1 MKDQAYHP
9 EPFAR
14 RHSEGAKRPENLAQ
28 GKFHEG
34 SGDSSPLAQNDIWE
48 ASKEEGAFL
57 PQRAFAGLVPPYSNL
72 QQSKTVILP
81 VPYDGTSEWRGG
93 SRHGPQAIID
103 ASQYLELY
111 DLELDREIYKVGIC
125 TLPQVEPLMSS
136 PQDMIERVY
145 QVIKGLIQKEKFV
158 VMLGGEHSL
167 SLGAVR
173 AFKETLPRLSVLQ
186 LDAHADLRDEY
197 LGTKYGQACVMRR
210 IFELCAIVQ
219 VGVRSL
225 SWEEKQFL
233 TQNKLMPFYMS
244 GSASNKASIDQIV
257 ASLSEDVYV
266 TIDVDVLDPSIMSAV
281 GTPEPDGMQ
290 WRQVLDIIESVALH
304 KHVVGF
310 DLVEFCP
317 GEGPSSCA
325 FLLAKLAYKLIG
337 CAVPQ
342 EGG

>member
-1 MKDQAYHP
+1 MKDHDCP
-9 EPFAR
+9 FEPFACW
-14 RHSEGAKRPENLAQ
+14 
-28 GKFHEG
+28 HEG
-34 SGDSSPLAQNDIWE
+34 M
-48 ASKEEGAFL
+48 FL
-57 PQRAFAGLVPPYSNL
+57 PHEVFAGLEPPYSNL
-72 QQSKTVILP
+72 QQAKTVILP
-81 VPYDGTSEWRGG
+81 VPYDSTSEWRSG

-111 DLELDREIYKVGIC
+111 DLELNREIYKVGIS
-125 TLPQVEPLMSS
+125 TLPQVEPLLSS
-136 PQDMIERVY
+136 PQDMIARVY

-158 VMLGGEHSL
+158 VSLGGEHSL

-173 AFKETLPRLSVLQ
+173 AFKEAFPGLSVLQ

-197 LGTKYGQACVMRR
+197 LGTKYSQACVMRR
-210 IFELCAIVQ
+210 IFELCPISQ

-233 TQNKLMPFYMS
+233 TQNKLKSFYMS
-244 GSASNKASIDQIV
+244 DLVSNTASTDQIV
-257 ASLSEDVYV
+257 DSLSKDVYI

-281 GTPEPDGMQ
+281 GTPEPDGMS
-290 WRQVLDIIESVALH
+290 WRQILDIVESVALH

-310 DLVEFCP
+310 DLMEFCP
-317 GEGPSSCA
+317 GEGPGSCA

-342 EGG
+342 EGR

>member
-1 MKDQAYHP
+1 MNDHDCHP
-9 EPFAR
+9 EPFACW
-14 RHSEGAKRPENLAQ
+14 
-28 GKFHEG
+28 HEG
-34 SGDSSPLAQNDIWE
+34 I
-48 ASKEEGAFL
+48 FL
-57 PQRAFAGLVPPYSNL
+57 PHEVFAGLEPPYSNL
-72 QQSKTVILP
+72 QQAKTVILP
-81 VPYDGTSEWRGG
+81 VPYDSTSEWRSG

-111 DLELDREIYKVGIC
+111 DLELNREIYKVGIS
-125 TLPQVEPLMSS
+125 TLPQVEPLLSS
-136 PQDMIERVY
+136 PQDMIARVY

-158 VMLGGEHSL
+158 VSLGGEHSL

-173 AFKETLPRLSVLQ
+173 AFKEAFPGLSVLQ

-197 LGTKYGQACVMRR
+197 LGTKYSQACVMRR
-210 IFELCAIVQ
+210 IFELCPISQ

-233 TQNKLMPFYMS
+233 TQNKLTPFYMS
-244 GSASNKASIDQIV
+244 DLASGTASMDHIV
-257 ASLSEDVYV
+257 NSLSEDVYV

-281 GTPEPDGMQ
+281 GTPEPDGMS
-290 WRQVLDIIESVALH
+290 WRQILDIVESVALH

-310 DLVEFCP
+310 DLMEFCP
-317 GEGPSSCA
+317 GEGPGSCA

-342 EGG
+342 EGR